1 MPKLSFSLNRID
13 NVAQIDK
20 SLISHENIRYMH
32 GTGVAINLEDS
43 KRTGEKR
50 YKYRH
55 GIQTKLGDIEVS
67 VWKEL
72 VYMLIKQQGDEE
84 FYKQI
89 LEYETEHNRFNVVD
103 KEDIEKEALR
113 SYAMRLYDDKSA
125 WDYIRFNARYRPHLL
140 DDPTLLTVIP
150 DCCWQVCK
158 VAPERITHKWDNPN
172 EKVIPCPYCDKSTT
186 FTIVD

>member
-32 GTGVAINLEDS
+32 DTGVAINHEDS

-113 SYAMRLYDDKSA
+113 SYAMRL
-125 WDYIRFNARYRPHLL
+125 
-140 DDPTLLTVIP
+140 
-150 DCCWQVCK
+150 
-158 VAPERITHKWDNPN
+158 
-172 EKVIPCPYCDKSTT
+172 
-186 FTIVD
+186 